1 MMSLRIRQVLV
12 IAILTLLASLL
23 LIAVG
28 QQAATV
34 RAAAVDAL
42 REQQSQQANRALLQL
57 IEQSQQF
64 LRRAAQDP
72 RTKDLIRSGAQPAV
86 VRELANARS
95 SFGFDVALLHDRSSN
110 TLYLSDAPSRP
121 GELYGLGD
129 YLLQQYSDKPTT
141 QVVEQALRE
150 RKLLMLSEA
159 IRNEG
164 QTVAVMMLG
173 LPLDASLASTLS
185 SRTGLDIQFDVSES
199 LAGDRIPWPVG
210 IESSHRL
217 TLAPLAELPSQSSL
231 WWLGAIVVLMLG
243 AGGAWWLWQDG
254 LREEQAHAALL
265 NAVQRENEG
274 QRGTLAS
281 LRSVPETAPL
291 QQAMLQ
297 WQQQT
302 SQQAQQLEVQ
312 LTRLR
317 SQHDQ
322 LVEQTRH
329 VLRERDV
336 AVNAPKTKS
345 EFLSRMGDEITTPMN
360 SMMSMLHL
368 LDQYRLPQEP
378 RELLTIASRA
388 ARTLVDNLN
397 NILDFSKLDAGLLK
411 LNKQPM
417 PLQPMLESV
426 VAEYA
431 HHASAKNLKLTHS
444 INLDV
449 PDAAL
454 ADEARVKQI
463 LGNLIGNAV
472 RFTKEGEVGV
482 YVDVLEKDQRKRLR
496 FSVSDTGQ
504 GIPKDAQAG
513 LFDSLD
519 SRSRLTNAS
528 FAGRLRLIVS
538 KQLAELMGGEIGVSS
553 EVGKGSRF
561 WFTMTLEPVSQETS
575 SEQDKTPA

>member
-1 MMSLRIRQVLV
+1 MMSLRVRQVLI
-12 IAILTLLASLL
+12 IAILTLLACLL

-28 QQAATV
+28 QSAGTV
-34 RAAAVDAL
+34 RQTAADAL
-42 REQQSQQANRALLQL
+42 REQQQQQASKAVQLL
-57 IEQSQQF
+57 IEQGQQF
-64 LRRAAQDP
+64 LRRVVQDP
-72 RTKDLIRSGAQPAV
+72 RLKDLIRSGAQPTV
-86 VRELANARS
+86 VRELANAEN
-95 SFGFDVALLHDRSSN
+95 SFGFSLALLHDRSSN

-129 YLLQQYSDKPTT
+129 YLLQQYSDTPNGNGKE
-141 QVVEQALRE
+141 VILRE
-150 RKLLMLSEA
+150 RAVLMLSDSL
-159 IRNEG
+159 RSEG
-164 QTVAVMMLG
+164 QTLAVAMIG
-173 LPLDASLASTLS
+173 FPLDASLATLLS
-185 SRTGLDIQFDVSES
+185 ERTGLTFQFDASAEE
-199 LAGDRIPWPVG
+199 AGERVPWPVG
-210 IESSHRL
+210 VETSHRL
-217 TLAPLAELPSQSSL
+217 SLAPIEVLPGSSSTWL
-231 WWLGAIVVLMLG
+231 WGAVMIVLLG
-243 AGGAWWLWQDG
+243 AGGAFWLWQDG
-254 LREEQAHAALL
+254 QREEQARAAVL
-265 NAVQRENEG
+265 NALQRENEG
-274 QRGTLAS
+274 QRGALAG
-281 LRSVPETAPL
+281 LRQIPETAVL
-291 QQAMLQ
+291 QQTLLQ

-302 SQQAQQLEVQ
+302 SQQQQQLESQ
-312 LTRLR
+312 LQRLR
-317 SQHDQ
+317 GQHEQ

-417 PLQPMLESV
+417 QMHSMLNDV

-449 PDAAL
+449 PSATM
-454 ADEARVKQI
+454 ADEVRVKQI

-482 YVDVLEKDQRKRLR
+482 YVDVLEKAGRKQLR

-528 FAGRLRLIVS
+528 FAGRLRLIVC
-538 KQLAELMGGEIGVSS
+538 KQLSELMGGEIGVSS
-553 EVGKGSRF
+553 EIGKGSRF
-561 WFTMTLEPVSQETS
+561 WFTMTLEPASQDSLTAEN
-575 SEQDKTPA
+575 KTPA